1 MCYDTGKEV
10 TGVAGRRELSALV
23 RAAVERYDMIAE
35 GDRIAVGVSGGKDS
49 MALLALLAELRRYY
63 PRRFSLTAI
72 TLDPG
77 FEGETDYRAIA
88 ALCEQWEIPYV
99 LRHTH
104 LWDVVREKQTGQTP
118 CSLCARLRRGALHR
132 TAAELG
138 CGTVALGHHQDD
150 AAETVLMNLLSG
162 ATLDC
167 FSPKSY
173 LDRSKITLI
182 RPLVFAQEHEIAAYV
197 RREQLPIVPSRCP
210 VDGDTHRQRTKE
222 LIASLSQ
229 DYGDVSEKIVTALQ
243 KAGIGGWRSIEKSDG
258 RE

>member
-1 MCYDTGKEV
+1 MQKLMGLM
-10 TGVAGRRELSALV
+10 RRCIED
-23 RAAVERYDMIAE
+23 YHMIQE

-49 MALLALLAELRRYY
+49 VALLTLLAELRRYY

-77 FEGETDYRAIA
+77 FDGETDYGAIE
-88 ALCEQWEIPYV
+88 ALCERLEVPYV
-99 LRHTH
+99 LRRTH
-104 LWDVVREKQTGQTP
+104 LWDVVQEKQNGQTP

-138 CGTVALGHHQDD
+138 CRTVALGHHQDD
-150 AAETVLMNLLSG
+150 AAETLLMSLLSG

-167 FSPKSY
+167 FAPKSY
-173 LDRSKITLI
+173 LDRRDLTLI
-182 RPLVFAQEHEIAAYV
+182 RPLVFAQEREIEAYV
-197 RREQLPIVPSRCP
+197 RREGLPVVKSRCP

-229 DYGDVSEKIVTALQ
+229 EYGDVSEKITAAMQ
-243 KAGIGGWRSIEKSDG
+243 KAGINGWGYE
-258 RE
+258 E